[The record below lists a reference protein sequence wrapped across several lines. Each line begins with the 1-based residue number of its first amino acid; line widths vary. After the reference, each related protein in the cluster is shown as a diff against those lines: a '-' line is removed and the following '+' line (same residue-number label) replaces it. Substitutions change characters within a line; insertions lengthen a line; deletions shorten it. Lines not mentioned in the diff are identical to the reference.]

1 VRLLGYVHAKD
12 LLDVDR
18 SRRGAPL
25 SKDQIR
31 PMIVVNADRSLIDV
45 LRAMRRL
52 RRQLAVVNGPD
63 GPIGVVSVEQI
74 IRALVG
80 A

>member
-1 VRLLGYVHAKD
+1 MV
-12 LLDVDR
+12 
-18 SRRGAPL
+18 
-25 SKDQIR
+25 
-31 PMIVVNADRSLIDV
+31 VVNADRSLIDV

-74 IRALVG
+74 IRALVD